1 MREGGKGSFR
11 RVEADRAG
19 PAALGIL
26 IPPAQR
32 TFLILRP
39 RAMACDLL
47 LCRGA
52 ADPTFRDLSHGEAS
66 AAAQSLYRGLREG
79 LARVESA
86 GHLLAHVGP
95 MCFVACARAPGLPY
109 APLSP
114 CPADAEALAN
124 YLSPDGEQ
132 EVYFNTRFFERPAF
146 EPGPKGPG

>member
-1 MREGGKGSFR
+1 MSEGKAMREGGKGSFR
-11 RVEADRAG
+11 RVEADQAG

-39 RAMACDLL
+39 RSLGCDLL

-52 ADPTFRDLSHGEAS
+52 TDPTFHALSHGEAS

-86 GHLLAHVGP
+86 HHLLAHVGP
-95 MCFVACARAPGLPY
+95 LCFVACARAPGLPY
-109 APLSP
+109 APLAP
-114 CPADAEALAN
+114 GPADADALAG
-124 YLSPDGEQ
+124 YLSPVGEQ
-132 EVYFNTRFFERPAF
+132 EVYFNTRFFERSAP
-146 EPGPKGPG
+146 